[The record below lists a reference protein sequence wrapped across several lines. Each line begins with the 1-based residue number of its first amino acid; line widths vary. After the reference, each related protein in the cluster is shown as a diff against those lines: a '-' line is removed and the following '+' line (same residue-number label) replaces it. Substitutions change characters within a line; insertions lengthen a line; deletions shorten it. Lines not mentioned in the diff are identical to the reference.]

1 MESTDHVLD
10 SLEQEWRNRR
20 PRGYGLPLVAVLC
33 GLWFVIG
40 VVTTRA
46 FTSAPAPVVQAP
58 PTEFIF
64 AAETDF
70 SDEYQP

>member
-10 SLEQEWRNRR
+10 SLEREWRNRR
-20 PRGYGLPLVAVLC
+20 PRGYGLPMVAVLC

-40 VVTTRA
+40 VVTSRA
-46 FTSAPAPVVQAP
+46 FTGDATPVVQAAP
-58 PTEFIF
+58 SELLFTT
-64 AAETDF
+64 ETDF